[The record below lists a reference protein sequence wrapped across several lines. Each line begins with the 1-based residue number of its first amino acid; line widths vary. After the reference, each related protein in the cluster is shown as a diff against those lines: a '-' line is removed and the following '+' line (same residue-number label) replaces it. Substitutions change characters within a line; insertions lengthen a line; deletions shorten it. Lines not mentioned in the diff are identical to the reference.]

1 MGEIQIADVLDRS
14 AYLLAQY
21 LAQQPAKGAVSEYQ
35 ASHESFV
42 LMADDEKALVGYMRV
57 GIDIVENP
65 YFTAGRLHASLNV
78 SRPDRRPIGQSSI
91 RHAGVFS
98 KFHRA
103 SSTTRANLLLSF
115 FSPF

>member
-1 MGEIQIADVLDRS
+1 MGEIQISDVLDRS
-14 AYLLAQY
+14 AHLLAQH
-21 LAQQPAKGAVSEYQ
+21 LAHLPAKGAVSEYQ
-35 ASHESFV
+35 AAYESFV

-57 GIDIVENP
+57 GVNIVENP
-65 YFTAGRLHASLNV
+65 YFTAGRLHAALNV

-91 RHAGVFS
+91 RHAGMFS

-103 SSTTRANLLLSF
+103 SSTTRATSLLSF